1 MLRYQ
6 YYLGI
11 IYQKD
16 ISYSPHLNNKA
27 LHTIPTTYS
36 QEKKSER
43 SFFLLTHVITLA
55 MVYSMR
61 ILVCVKQVPESEVP
75 ILIDESGGW
84 IQRDAIT
91 EFKMNR
97 LDEYAVEEALLI
109 KESIAG
115 FRIDVITVGPDRCD
129 EVVRR
134 AIGMGADSGV
144 HIRTV
149 SDGYQSPYGVA
160 AAIADYA
167 RGKNYTLILTGAM
180 SEDAMQGQVGPML
193 AAQLGFAWA
202 TSVIFEKIAP
212 DKQSIYVEREIEGGH
227 RDTLELRLPAVITIQ
242 SGINTPRWPS
252 LSNLLRANS
261 QELEMIAI
269 SDPAKP
275 QQMEQ
280 PAAVGYPRKSRAGQ
294 VLTGSLQEKAAH
306 LLTIFREKSLL

>member
-1 MLRYQ
+1 VKIM
-6 YYLGI
+6 
-11 IYQKD
+11 
-16 ISYSPHLNNKA
+16 
-27 LHTIPTTYS
+27 
-36 QEKKSER
+36 
-43 SFFLLTHVITLA
+43 
-55 MVYSMR
+55 
-61 ILVCVKQVPESEVP
+61 VCVKQVPETEIP
-75 ILIDESGGW
+75 IHIDDASGE
-84 IQRDAIT
+84 IQKDAIS

-115 FRIDVITVGPDRCD
+115 SDIDVITVGPARCD

-144 HIRTV
+144 HIQTA
-149 SDGYQSPYGVA
+149 SEGYQSPFGIA
-160 AAIADYA
+160 AVIADFA
-167 RGKNYTLILTGAM
+167 RGKNYALILTGAM
-180 SEDAMQGQVGPML
+180 SEDSMQGQVGPML

-212 DKQSIYVEREIEGGH
+212 DKQSIYIEREIEGGQ

-261 QELEMIAI
+261 QKLEMISI

-275 QQMEQ
+275 QQMEHL
-280 PAAVGYPRKSRAGQ
+280 AEVAYPQKSRAGL
-294 VLTGSLQEKAAH
+294 VLSGSLQEKAAR

>member
-1 MLRYQ
+1 M
-6 YYLGI
+6 
-11 IYQKD
+11 K
-16 ISYSPHLNNKA
+16 
-27 LHTIPTTYS
+27 
-36 QEKKSER
+36 
-43 SFFLLTHVITLA
+43 
-55 MVYSMR
+55 
-61 ILVCVKQVPESEVP
+61 ILVCVKQVPEAEIP
-75 ILIDESGGW
+75 IHIDEATAE
-84 IQRDAIT
+84 IQKDAVS

-115 FRIDVITVGPDRCD
+115 SRIDVITVGPARCD

-144 HIRTV
+144 HIQTA
-149 SDGYQSPYGVA
+149 SEGYQSPFGIA
-160 AAIADYA
+160 AVIADFA
-167 RGKNYTLILTGAM
+167 HGKNYDLILTGAM
-180 SEDAMQGQVGPML
+180 SEDSMQGQVGPML

-261 QELEMIAI
+261 QKLEMIFI

-275 QQMEQ
+275 RQMEHL
-280 PAAVGYPRKSRAGQ
+280 AAVAYPQKTRAGL
-294 VLTGSLQEKAAH
+294 VLSGSLQEKATR